1 LFHFVGERD
10 WLEANSAKLFTAVT
24 DGPVDISI
32 NQKFPLADVAKAH
45 DALTGRATTGST
57 ILTV

>member
-1 LFHFVGERD
+1 VGERD
-10 WLEANSAKLFTAVT
+10 WLEANSAELFTAVT
-24 DGPVDISI
+24 DGTVDISI

-45 DALTGRATTGST
+45 DVLTGRATTGST

>member
-10 WLEANSAKLFTAVT
+10 WLKANSAELFTAVT
-24 DGPVDISI
+24 DGTVDISI

-45 DALTGRATTGST
+45 DALTSRATTGST

>member
-1 LFHFVGERD
+1 MAERE
-10 WLEANSAKLFTAVT
+10 WLEASAAKLFTAVT
-24 DGPVDISI
+24 DGLLNISI
-32 NQKFPLADVAKAH
+32 NQKYALEDVAKAH